1 MADFDLLSLTFEDSY
16 GRRKRKLIE
25 IEHQALIADEVA
37 IAVAFSTALEAVT
50 DLGLVRCDIIIQA
63 VDEGFDAVA
72 LSNVDTGAT
81 FSGVLYDKNGQKAS
95 FKLPGIKSALVGSDG
110 KVALTGAVGTMLAFF
125 VQATPF
131 DLGISDGETI
141 DHWLKGTLDK

>member
-1 MADFDLLSLTFEDSY
+1 MADFDLLSLTFEDSR

-25 IEHQALIADEVA
+25 IENQALIADEIA

-63 VDEGFDAVA
+63 VDPGFAA
-72 LSNVDTGAT
+72 QSPSNVDIGAT
-81 FSGVLYDKNGQKAS
+81 FSGVLEDNNGKKAS
-95 FKLPGIKSALVGSDG
+95 FKVPGIKDALVAADG
-110 KVALTGAVGTMLAFF
+110 TVAITGAVATLLAFF
-125 VQATPF
+125 ETDTPY
-131 DLGISDGETI
+131 DLGLSDGETI